1 MLDFVSRSPTFG
13 VSTRLLQ
20 NATDLRHAC
29 DLLDDAP
36 GHPMSISRISR
47 NARRYLL
54 LNGGRRVFGFTV
66 LEILLVLGLLG
77 VLAAVAIPSYR
88 AYVERAEMAQVI
100 LDMQSIDVLIKGFEI
115 DNGRLPDTLADIG
128 WTKPDKW
135 GNPYYYLNMD
145 GASVGQKRKDRSLHP
160 LNSDYDLYS
169 AGPDGKTT
177 TPLTAKISQDDI
189 IRANNGAFIGIAKN
203 Y

>member
-1 MLDFVSRSPTFG
+1 MYKYFHYYVC
-13 VSTRLLQ
+13 LQ
-20 NATDLRHAC
+20 R
-29 DLLDDAP
+29 
-36 GHPMSISRISR
+36 RI
-47 NARRYLL
+47 ARKHL
-54 LNGGRRVFGFTV
+54 GFTV
-66 LEILLVLGLLG
+66 IEILIALALLG
-77 VLAAVAIPSYR
+77 ILTVIALPSYR
-88 AYVERAEMAQVI
+88 SYIERAEMAETI
-100 LDMQSIDVLIKGFEI
+100 IDMSAIDVLIKGFAL
-115 DNGRLPDTLADIG
+115 DRGHLPDTLADIG

-145 GASVGQKRKDRSLHP
+145 GASVGEKRKDRSLHP
-160 LNSDYDLYS
+160 LNTDYDLYS

>member
-1 MLDFVSRSPTFG
+1 MSRP
-13 VSTRLLQ
+13 RWAAARHQLL
-20 NATDLRHAC
+20 
-29 DLLDDAP
+29 AP
-36 GHPMSISRISR
+36 
-47 NARRYLL
+47 RRALW
-54 LNGGRRVFGFTV
+54 GFTL
-66 LEILLVLGLLG
+66 LEIMLALAALG
-77 VLAAVAIPSYR
+77 VLLSIALPSYR
-88 AYVERAEMAQVI
+88 AYVLKAERYQTIV
-100 LDMQSIDVLIKGFEI
+100 DMTLISSMVKAYEQ
-115 DNGRLPDTLADIG
+115 DNGTLPDSLADIG

-135 GNPYYYLNMD
+135 GNPYYYLKME

-189 IRANNGAFIGIAKN
+189 IRANDGAFIGVAED

>member
-1 MLDFVSRSPTFG
+1 MLKPKN
-13 VSTRLLQ
+13 L
-20 NATDLRHAC
+20 
-29 DLLDDAP
+29 
-36 GHPMSISRISR
+36 MSFSRISR
-47 NARRYLL
+47 SARRYL

-77 VLAAVAIPSYR
+77 VLAAVAVPSYQ
-88 AYVERAEMAQVI
+88 AYMQRAEMAQVI
-100 LDMQSIDVLIKGFEI
+100 LDMQSIDVLLKGFEI
-115 DNGRLPDTLADIG
+115 DNGHLPDTLAEIG

-135 GNPYYYLNMD
+135 GNQYYYLNMD

-169 AGPDGKTT
+169 AGPDGKTA

-189 IRANNGAFIGIAKN
+189 IRANNGAFIGVAKD